1 MTDDAL
7 PVKSRY
13 YRIPVAWEG
22 EVSNQIQEMLDN
34 GIIRPSSSP
43 WNSPIILVKKKDG
56 TMRFVCDFRG
66 LNDVTKKDTYP
77 LPHIRDVID
86 KMHGSKYWTTLDAAS
101 AYWSMPL
108 REEDKEKTAFS
119 APRGKYEFNVTSYGL
134 TNAGASYQRLMD
146 VTLSGLSSHRIL
158 AYMDDI
164 IIFSR
169 TLNEHE
175 KDLDLLLGCLEEANI
190 SLKAS

>member
-1 MTDDAL
+1 M
-7 PVKSRY
+7 
-13 YRIPVAWEG
+13 
-22 EVSNQIQEMLDN
+22 
-34 GIIRPSSSP
+34 
-43 WNSPIILVKKKDG
+43 
-56 TMRFVCDFRG
+56 
-66 LNDVTKKDTYP
+66 TKKDTYP

-86 KMHGSKYWTTLDAAS
+86 KMHGSTYWTTLDAAS

-158 AYMDDI
+158 AYMDDVI
-164 IIFSR
+164 LFSR
-169 TLNEHE
+169 TFDEHE
-175 KDLDLLLGCLEEANI
+175 KDLDLVLERFKKANI
-190 SLKAS
+190 SLRPLNVCSVAIKLIFWALNCLHRG